1 MICAMKEKTMQVKL
15 TAMQG
20 FGLQD
25 EAGSRC
31 NGGALRKWDLEKSVR
46 TLA

>member
-1 MICAMKEKTMQVKL
+1 MKENTMRDKL
-15 TAMQG
+15 SAAQG